1 MDGCLAMD
9 DRPTEPLERT
19 NLPLDLILL
28 FLEEILEF
36 STVSYS
42 IIELRLFAD
51 ALGVATLE
59 VKIEAALLID
69 DGVRLSDGVVYIVL
83 VAACTS
89 AVFSLLSKISCRLLL
104 ISGTVSDT
112 NAGCNDLR
120 DIDLCNLL
128 LKPCV
133 LF

>member
-59 VKIEAALLID
+59 VKIDAALLID
-69 DGVRLSDGVVYIVL
+69 DGVRLSDGVVFIVL
-83 VAACTS
+83 VAAGTS

-112 NAGCNDLR
+112 ML
-120 DIDLCNLL
+120 
-128 LKPCV
+128 V
-133 LF
+133 VMT